1 MLRILAFFLVVLA
14 GGLGFAWLADHP
26 GSVSILW
33 QGQEVGTSFTVFVIL
48 QIALVV
54 AAVLLFWLVR
64 GFFKAPDRVSRFF
77 STRRRDKGY
86 RALSA
91 GMIAA
96 GAGDAVMAR
105 RLVKQA
111 QKQLSNRRE
120 PMVRFLDA
128 QTALIEGDHAK
139 ARSIFETLEGDPET
153 RLVGLRGLYL
163 EAERLGDREAARS
176 YAERAVRIAPH
187 VPWAG
192 GAVLDLK
199 AAQGDYDGALNIL
212 EAQRDSRLVDKAE
225 SRRLRAVLLTG
236 KAQEL
241 ADSDP
246 AGARNAAREAQKLAP
261 DLVPAGVIAARSMIR
276 LNEYRAAQKALEAG
290 WKANPHPELAA
301 LYIHLWPGDGVAER
315 FKRARHLASLQPG
328 HIESR
333 MALARAALDA
343 REFGTARVEAMA
355 ATEQAPRES
364 AYLLLADIEDAE
376 TGNDALVRQWMSRA
390 LHAPKDPSWTV
401 DGAPAEGWRPVSP
414 TTGRLDAYEWTV
426 PQDSDPALVARVG
439 RMMRGM
445 QHVPNTDP
453 NRRVFIDA
461 RLPADEAEAA
471 ALNEAAA
478 AHHETEGKSESSLE
492 RTPA

>member
-48 QIALVV
+48 QLALVV

-77 STRRRDKGY
+77 ATRRRDKGY

-111 QKQLSNRRE
+111 QKHLSNRRE

-139 ARSIFETLEGDPET
+139 ARSIFETLEGDPDT

-163 EAERLGDREAARS
+163 EAERLGDRDAARS

-199 AAQGDYDGALNIL
+199 AAQGDFDGALAIL

-241 ADSDP
+241 ADGDP
-246 AGARNAAREAQKLAP
+246 AGAKTAAREAQKLAP
-261 DLVPAGVIAARSMIR
+261 DLVPAAAIAARAMIR
-276 LNEYRAAQKALEAG
+276 LNEHRQAQKALEAA

-328 HIESR
+328 HVESR
-333 MALARAALDA
+333 LALARAALDA

-355 ATEQAPRES
+355 AAEEAPRES

-376 TGNDALVRQWMSRA
+376 TGNDALVRQWMNRA
-390 LHAPKDPSWTV
+390 LHAPKDPSWSV
-401 DGAPAEGWRPVSP
+401 DGAPAEEWHAVSP
-414 TTGRLDAYEWTV
+414 TTGRLDAYTWSV
-426 PQDSDPALVARVG
+426 PDEGDPELVQRVG
-439 RMMRGM
+439 RMLRGM
-445 QHVPNTDP
+445 QPAPNTDP

-461 RLPADEAEAA
+461 RLPPEEEPKVPEVLDNGEPP
-471 ALNEAAA
+471 
-478 AHHETEGKSESSLE
+478 LE